1 VFVCVF
7 IKVLAH
13 IKYTALILLVRSS
26 KLASGITKRLC
37 AALNLKSLCAY
48 LTVFGCHINNLKS
61 ITHRHESMKM
71 HVHMHVRVYTYTQTD
86 THPLTMFVF

>member
-1 VFVCVF
+1 MF
-7 IKVLAH
+7 IQVLAH

-37 AALNLKSLCAY
+37 EALNLKSLCAY
-48 LTVFGCHINNLKS
+48 LTMFGCHIYNLKQL
-61 ITHRHESMKM
+61 THRNESMKM
-71 HVHMHVRVYTYTQTD
+71 HVHMHVCVYTYTQTD